1 MGEKATGQSQDTARG
16 DLHRPRRILMA
27 YQVKFSKQAAKFFRK
42 LEPHIKERIREKFR
56 EIAEDPF
63 RYAEHFEGDGHKI
76 RIGDFRAL
84 VDIYQEAQK
93 ILVRVLDKRGRVYK

>member
-1 MGEKATGQSQDTARG
+1 
-16 DLHRPRRILMA
+16 MA